1 MRLKFYNRLF
11 FRLLLSVCL
20 QESDLLCNREISN
33 SAGSPNSAQR
43 KLTETCYLFKQRTC
57 FCSPSMATLSMNSGL
72 SSSDGSDGKES
83 ACNAGDLGSIPWLG
97 RSPGEENGNPLHIL
111 ACRIP
116 WTEEPG
122 GLPSIGLQRVR
133 HS

>member
-20 QESDLLCNREISN
+20 QESDILCNREISN
-33 SAGSPNSAQR
+33 SAGSPKSAQR

-97 RSPGEENGNPLHIL
+97 SSLEKGKATHSSIL
-111 ACRIP
+111 AWRIP
-116 WTEEPG
+116 
-122 GLPSIGLQRVR
+122 
-133 HS
+133 